1 MSARP
6 WGTTVTIGDVRFN
19 ADSAGVNFATST
31 DRSGLP
37 VMGSLRASVE
47 VAIDIHDDV
56 NMPFQ
61 SLKKLFDLANVVTRG
76 KIKPV
81 KIELWKDE
89 NRQDAIC
96 VYTFNG
102 WISNWRTVSGAGGNH
117 TLYLTLQPAMDKQNH
132 QEITLRL

>member
-1 MSARP
+1 
-6 WGTTVTIGDVRFN
+6 
-19 ADSAGVNFATST
+19 
-31 DRSGLP
+31 
-37 VMGSLRASVE
+37 MGSLRASVE

-132 QEITLRL
+132 QEITLRQ